1 MSPSDSARRTHS
13 VEKAASEASCE
24 DFKSWIGRS
33 EAALDVASAGPIAGL
48 AALLD
53 RVSPLGPSGLL
64 PPLAHWL
71 YFLPRTPQSQL
82 GADGHPSKGGFLPP
96 VPLPRRMWA
105 GSRLHFDA
113 PIPIG
118 ATFERRSCIAEV
130 NTKSGRSGAMV
141 FVTVQHEIHVEG
153 RCAVRE
159 QQDIVYRDA
168 VAPAASSSVR
178 ASAPG
183 AGADDAAPK
192 RISQWTREVRPDP
205 VQLFRF
211 SALTFNAHRI
221 HYDRDYAGQVEGYPG
236 LVVHGP
242 LTAMLLLQH
251 FIDRNPQA
259 AISAFSFRAHRP
271 LFDTAPFSLCMDGG
285 DETVELW
292 TLNAERQV
300 TMTATL
306 LSSET

>member
-1 MSPSDSARRTHS
+1 MSASDTARRTHS
-13 VEKAASEASCE
+13 VQKTASGASSE

-33 EAALDVASAGPIAGL
+33 ETAVDIASAGQVAGL

-53 RVSPLGPSGLL
+53 RAAPLGLPGML

-82 GADGHPSKGGFLPP
+82 GPDGHPAKGGFLPP

-113 PIPIG
+113 AIPIG
-118 ATFERRSCIAEV
+118 ATLERHSSIADV
-130 NTKSGRSGAMV
+130 STKSGRSGDMV
-141 FVTVQHEIHVEG
+141 FVTVQHEIRVEG

-159 QQDIVYRDA
+159 QQDIVYREA
-168 VAPAASSSVR
+168 VSQAAATSSR

-183 AGADDAAPK
+183 TVAPE
-192 RISQWTREVRPDP
+192 RISQCTQEVRPDP

-221 HYDRDYAGQVEGYPG
+221 HYDRDYAGRVEGYPG

-259 AISAFSFRAHRP
+259 GISAFSFRAHRP
-271 LFDTAPFSLCMDGG
+271 LFDTAPFSLCMDRG
-285 DETVELW
+285 DEAVELW
-292 TLNAERQV
+292 TLDADRQV
-300 TMTATL
+300 TMTATVHRL
-306 LSSET
+306 GT

>member
-1 MSPSDSARRTHS
+1 MSFSDIVRRTHS
-13 VEKAASEASCE
+13 AGETASGLTSEE
-24 DFKSWIGRS
+24 FKSWIGRS
-33 EAALDVASAGPIAGL
+33 ETAVDIASAGPMSGL

-53 RVSPLGPSGLL
+53 RASPLGPPGVL

-82 GADGHPSKGGFLPP
+82 GPDGHPSKGGFLPP
-96 VPLPRRMWA
+96 IPLPRRMWA

-113 PIPIG
+113 SIPIG
-118 ATFERRSCIAEV
+118 ATLERHSSIADV
-130 NTKSGRSGAMV
+130 STKSGRSGNMF
-141 FVTVQHEIHVEG
+141 FVTVRHEIRVQG

-159 QQDIVYRDA
+159 EQDIVYRDA
-168 VAPAASSSVR
+168 VAPAASTSAR
-178 ASAPG
+178 ASTPD
-183 AGADDAAPK
+183 AGAAAPE
-192 RISQWTREVRPDP
+192 RVSQWTQQVRPDP

-221 HYDRDYAGQVEGYPG
+221 HYDRDYAGRVEGYPG

-259 AISAFSFRAHRP
+259 SISAFSFRAHRP
-271 LFDTAPFSLCMDGG
+271 LFDTAPFNLCMDRG
-285 DETVELW
+285 DEAVELW
-292 TLNAERQV
+292 TLDRDRQV

-306 LSSET
+306 HRSNT